1 MVLFLNF
8 SRVLLLALISRVSTV
23 PVDVAL
29 GKPITADVT
38 CGTDGTEEYFGLD
51 QEFVLP
57 QERVTSRCFNVT
69 QQAARLMVDGNSD
82 TWWQSTA
89 RDRLLQRGFGVN
101 DVTPDARDVG
111 GAEARQSNRPGIDKF
126 SPGRCEERG
135 QRSLL
140 LVGVGAGDSFGPSV
154 EVHQFEGH
162 GFEGRNFA
170 LWASR
175 PQRL

>member
-1 MVLFLNF
+1 MLLFLSF
-8 SRVLLLALISRVSTV
+8 SRVLLLAVISRVSTV

-69 QQAARLMVDGNSD
+69 QQAARLMVDGDSD

-101 DVTPDARDVG
+101 GVTPDARIILDLEQVNLHLG
-111 GAEARQSNRPGIDKF
+111 K
-126 SPGRCEERG
+126 
-135 QRSLL
+135 
-140 LVGVGAGDSFGPSV
+140 
-154 EVHQFEGH
+154 
-162 GFEGRNFA
+162 RNFLA
-170 LWASR
+170 FC
-175 PQRL
+175 QRFVPFLSPTQRRI